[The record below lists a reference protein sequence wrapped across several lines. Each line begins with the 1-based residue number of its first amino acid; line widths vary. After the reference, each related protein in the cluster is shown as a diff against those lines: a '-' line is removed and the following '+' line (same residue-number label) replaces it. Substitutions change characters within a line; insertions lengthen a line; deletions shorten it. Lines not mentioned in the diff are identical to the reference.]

1 MRKRLLL
8 IAAPL
13 LVVAIAASVAVAAP
27 SSAEHSRGPKL
38 DKLHAERPIAA
49 SESSSAVLSIT
60 DAGFEKA
67 AKQVQDYLTDLQY
80 QELGA
85 YLRALDM
92 QAVVDYIASLQ
103 AAEAAQAAAP
113 RRVSSAV
120 SYSSNPGDFL
130 SCVRNRE
137 SGGNYGV
144 YNSGGSGACRCL
156 PVHAGDLEF
165 DRSVQR
171 SFGPRRARPGAG
183 RPRRPGRNGPGALRA
198 AGLPPRGAAV
208 ADVPLIG
215 RGRLRP
221 SGDQEKARPNWPGLL
236 NCVPVAAG
244 RRSRSL
250 RPSEGSAGWPVAFSG
265 R

>member
-13 LVVAIAASVAVAAP
+13 LVVAIAASVAVASP
-27 SSAEHSRGPKL
+27 SDAEHSRGPKL

-60 DAGFEKA
+60 DAGFESA

-85 YLRALDM
+85 YLRSLDM

-103 AAEAAQAAAP
+103 AAEASAVAP
-113 RRVSSAV
+113 QRVSSAV

-144 YNSGGSGACRCL
+144 YNSGGSGA
-156 PVHAGDLEF
+156 AGAYQFMPGTWNSIAASSGRSDLVGL
-165 DRSVQR
+165 DPAQAAPSDQD
-171 SFGPRRARPGAG
+171 AMAQ
-183 RPRRPGRNGPGALRA
+183 ALYA
-198 AGLPPRGAAV
+198 QQGAA
-208 ADVPLIG
+208 PWG
-215 RGRLRP
+215 G
-221 SGDQEKARPNWPGLL
+221 G
-236 NCVPVAAG
+236 C
-244 RRSRSL
+244 
-250 RPSEGSAGWPVAFSG
+250 
-265 R
+265 

>member
-67 AKQVQDYLTDLQY
+67 AKQVQDYLTDLHPGI
-80 QELGA
+80 GA

-103 AAEAAQAAAP
+103 AAEAPAAAAP
-113 RRVSSAV
+113 QRVSSAV
-120 SYSSNPGDFL
+120 SSSSNPGDFL
-130 SCVRNRE
+130 
-137 SGGNYGV
+137 
-144 YNSGGSGACRCL
+144 
-156 PVHAGDLEF
+156 
-165 DRSVQR
+165 
-171 SFGPRRARPGAG
+171 
-183 RPRRPGRNGPGALRA
+183 
-198 AGLPPRGAAV
+198 
-208 ADVPLIG
+208 
-215 RGRLRP
+215 
-221 SGDQEKARPNWPGLL
+221 
-236 NCVPVAAG
+236 
-244 RRSRSL
+244 
-250 RPSEGSAGWPVAFSG
+250 
-265 R
+265 

>member
-67 AKQVQDYLTDLQY
+67 AIDIQNYIRDLQVND
-80 QELGA
+80 
-85 YLRALDM
+85 YLRALGA
-92 QAVVDYIASLQ
+92 QAVGDYIVSLQ

-113 RRVSSAV
+113 QRVSSAV

-144 YNSGGSGACRCL
+144 YNSGGSGA
-156 PVHAGDLEF
+156 AGAYQFMPGTWNSIAASSGRSDLVGL
-165 DRSVQR
+165 DPAQ
-171 SFGPRRARPGAG
+171 
-183 RPRRPGRNGPGALRA
+183 A
-198 AGLPPRGAAV
+198 APADQDAMAQQLYAQQGAA
-208 ADVPLIG
+208 PWG
-215 RGRLRP
+215 G
-221 SGDQEKARPNWPGLL
+221 G
-236 NCVPVAAG
+236 C
-244 RRSRSL
+244 
-250 RPSEGSAGWPVAFSG
+250 
-265 R
+265 